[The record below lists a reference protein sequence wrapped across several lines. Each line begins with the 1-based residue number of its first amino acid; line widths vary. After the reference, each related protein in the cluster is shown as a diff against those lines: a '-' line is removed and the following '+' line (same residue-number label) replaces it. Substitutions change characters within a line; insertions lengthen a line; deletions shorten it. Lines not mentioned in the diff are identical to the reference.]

1 MKQVGLRGYGLRKRN
16 EDATTEI
23 RHTSKGVLKGFWGFL
38 HDNTCTLGQFIGT
51 KNIAYSNGKSKN
63 IVLYS
68 LKRMCMNFQ
77 INL

>member
-38 HDNTCTLGQFIGT
+38 HDNTCTCPVGSTHNSNPRT
-51 KNIAYSNGKSKN
+51 KKN
-63 IVLYS
+63 MDYR
-68 LKRMCMNFQ
+68 KRGGEERTAEHT
-77 INL
+77 